1 MEALQFK
8 LPVFFF
14 FFYLLLHLIEK
25 NKLDIYDIPILEITR
40 QYLEFLKSWDEMN
53 LEVASEF
60 IVMAATLINIKA
72 KRLLPEAEK
81 KEEEEEDEEA
91 ELIRRLLV
99 YKQFKEAS
107 ATLKEMISPSREE
120 IFLRSPQTILGEKP
134 IPSAEELLKGISLE
148 DLYELMERQERLS
161 RDIIDP
167 IRSGFNSV
175 KKDTYTVAEKIEHL
189 QKSLELFEEVSFY
202 RLRSESHS
210 KEETITYFMAM
221 LELSRMNMVVLRQSS
236 LFGDIIVSKKALD
249 SLEGGAV
256 QE

>member
-1 MEALQFK
+1 MDALSFK
-8 LPVFFF
+8 LPVFEGPLD
-14 FFYLLLHLIEK
+14 LLLHLIEK

-40 QYLEFLKSWDEMN
+40 QYLEYLKSWDEMN
-53 LEVASEF
+53 LEIASEF

-81 KEEEEEDEEA
+81 KDEEEEDEEA
-91 ELIRRLLV
+91 ELIRRLLI
-99 YKQFKEAS
+99 YKQYKEAS
-107 ATLKEMISPSREE
+107 VSLKGMFQPYRENV
-120 IFLRSPQTILGEKP
+120 FLRNPQTILGEKP
-134 IPSAEELLKGISLE
+134 IPSPEELLSGISLE
-148 DLYELMERQERLS
+148 DLYELMERQERLG
-161 RDIIDP
+161 REIIDP

-175 KKDTYTVAEKIEHL
+175 KRDTYTVAEKIEHL

-221 LELSRMNMVVLRQSS
+221 LELSRMNMAVLRQSR
-236 LFGDIIVSKKALD
+236 LFGDIIVSRKASD
-249 SLEGGAV
+249 HSEEEAV